1 MKVGLIGAGRIGTRH
16 ASTLATLPDV
26 DIAISDAV
34 AESAHE
40 RTNSAPD
47 ASFTD
52 LDGPPP
58 TTTVDTRTSVSQT
71 HANRPRDEKG
81 TALMEKIR

>member
-1 MKVGLIGAGRIGTRH
+1 MKVGLIGAGRIGAYH
-16 ASTLATLPDV
+16 ASTLATLPAV
-26 DIAISDAV
+26 DTAISDAG

-58 TTTVDTRTSVSQT
+58 TTTMDTRTSVSQT
-71 HANRPRDEKG
+71 HTNRRDEKG

>member
-16 ASTLATLPDV
+16 ASTLATLPAV
-26 DIAISDAV
+26 DTAISDAV

-40 RTNSAPD
+40 RTNSVPNA
-47 ASFTD
+47 TVMD

-58 TTTVDTRTSVSQT
+58 ITTMDTRTSVSQT
-71 HANRPRDEKG
+71 PAYRPREEKG
-81 TALMEKIR
+81 TALMEKIT